1 MSEWID
7 LSVKIKKANLVYPGD
22 EPLELKKVKSL
33 SEDGFNLHQLN
44 INMHLGTHIDFKNH
58 VSTKENDIIFEDF
71 LGKANVIRPEILN
84 NVISTEDVE
93 DKYLNLTYQE
103 RILILDLHHYYKFN
117 TKSYYECPK
126 FEPSIFRFL
135 KDNNINVLGADIPDF
150 SYFNDHELKM
160 HKDLLKSDIY
170 LIENL
175 TNLSQLTSHIYLVA
189 LPLEIEGVEASL
201 VRAIAKNI

>member
-135 KDNNINVLGADIPDF
+135 
-150 SYFNDHELKM
+150 
-160 HKDLLKSDIY
+160 
-170 LIENL
+170 
-175 TNLSQLTSHIYLVA
+175 
-189 LPLEIEGVEASL
+189 
-201 VRAIAKNI
+201 